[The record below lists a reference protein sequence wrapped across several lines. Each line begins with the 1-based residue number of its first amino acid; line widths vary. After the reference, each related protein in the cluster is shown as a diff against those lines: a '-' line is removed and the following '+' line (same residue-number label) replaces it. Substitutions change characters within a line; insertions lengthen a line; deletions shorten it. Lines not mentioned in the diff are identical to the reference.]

1 MDKPPREQTTIRLP
15 PELLEELRREADRR
29 GYPVKDLVMF
39 ILYDW
44 LIG

>member
-1 MDKPPREQTTIRLP
+1 MANLSREQTTIRLP